1 MNYVSLFLHNWKI
14 TVYALIV
21 IMVLCVASYF
31 GYILKQ
37 NEKLKIEINSIIK
50 KNEIQQNITKNISL
64 QISESNH
71 NQKMIYDKKNNA
83 IKSIQNIDINKINK
97 IINCEFNNF
106 NNLEHVC

>member
-1 MNYVSLFLHNWKI
+1 MVCAVSYV
-14 TVYALIV
+14 
-21 IMVLCVASYF
+21 

-37 NEKLKIEINSIIK
+37 NEKLKIEINNITK

-71 NQKMIYDKKNNA
+71 NQKMIDDKKNNA

-106 NNLEHVC
+106 NNLVYVC